1 MEGIDAAYIS
11 KCLYHPEKAPLCP
24 IFKLGDIV
32 KLSGFS
38 FETIAREVSRQLW
51 IPTTRCD
58 RRERFSGRQADFQS
72 HQSAPALATFFFL
85 VFCSFCFAVFL

>member
-51 IPTTRCD
+51 IPTTRSD
-58 RRERFSGRQADFQS
+58 RRDRFSGRRADFKS
-72 HQSAPALATFFFL
+72 HQSAPAHST
-85 VFCSFCFAVFL
+85 SFCFAGFL